1 MFKEVKNDLAVR
13 PIYHQLEARIEA
25 HIFIA
30 FLAYCLL
37 VTLKQRLKT
46 LAPGLTARV
55 RLSATSCSSPKLRT
69 A

>member
-1 MFKEVKNDLAVR
+1 MPSGGTAL
-13 PIYHQLEARIEA
+13 LEAEAFPLKVGAGA

-46 LAPGLTARV
+46 LVARV
-55 RLSATSCSSPKLRT
+55 
-69 A
+69 